1 MKTQRITFIVL
12 MVVAVLLSL
21 EFFSKR
27 RTLRASKKENVAK
40 AVAAADTAKK
50 TPAADSIAALYA
62 PVVFR
67 DKQKEFDRV
76 KKAYQEKYKI
86 IKEVYEQQ
94 KNLIRNPFICI

>member
-76 KKAYQEKYKI
+76 KKAYQEN
-86 IKEVYEQQ
+86 IKSS
-94 KNLIRNPFICI
+94 KKCMNSKKLIRNPFICI